1 MKSSPYI
8 HKCFIKVEVYTVLVH
23 IKAFLNVISLFV
35 HPKLP
40 RHLMNDL
47 QFKALRSHED
57 TDVHKKSNKTAACTN
72 KIEVNPT

>member
-1 MKSSPYI
+1 
-8 HKCFIKVEVYTVLVH
+8 
-23 IKAFLNVISLFV
+23 
-35 HPKLP
+35 
-40 RHLMNDL
+40 MNDL